1 MMLLPPF
8 PRLALGA
15 LILLAAT
22 SGQALTLGRTQ
33 GVALIGRPLDMGVQI
48 GLDPG
53 SDAAAL
59 CIDAEVFYADNR
71 LDSGRVTTKVESSSG
86 ANATVRV
93 RATTPVDEPVVTVYM
108 RVGCGQKV
116 TRRYVLLAE
125 QPGELPQQSP
135 VPLPAAEVPTVSAAA
150 AAAATGRSGNAAP
163 AAAPASPDAPAVTGQ
178 GPSSSAARA
187 ARAQAREEARA
198 ARAAARTAARAEAAA
213 NAPAPAA
220 RPAPARS
227 GARLKLEPL
236 DLTSEREPSLRAS
249 SSMAAASEATPQR
262 RAEAMALW
270 QALNAQPEDILRNMQ
285 RMQALEGDVKN
296 LRDGIQKNNAGLV
309 ALRAELEKAQGQ
321 RTMNYVVYGL
331 LALLLLAAAL
341 AAFFALRRRRP
352 AGNSEGDWWRGG
364 SAVGESDFGMRS
376 QPAPKEPVQGPP
388 SKAVDLDLSFT
399 ESVIDHLRDSP
410 LTASGWPVSKS
421 AGARADSMDFAASQ
435 VESLRSVKAEELH
448 DIQQQADFFV
458 SLGEHDQAIE
468 VLRSHINSHPET
480 SVVAWL
486 DLLEIYHKLQ
496 RREDYESTRE
506 EFHSVFNAQVPSFDA
521 YREQTEGLQ
530 AYHAALSRIVALWP
544 SPKVLD
550 IIEESIFRKPGQEG
564 SEAFG
569 LEAYR
574 ELLMLY
580 HIGKDVIEESDSLDD
595 FGPSSGSR
603 PDFSHT
609 SIHPLSASIE
619 AARRKYGDDEDAT
632 SIDFP
637 RIGLDINLD
646 DPAPPTAEL
655 EEIGGDPTQDWHHS
669 NMVDFDLPDSDLPPE
684 PKLPRS

>member
-1 MMLLPPF
+1 
-8 PRLALGA
+8 
-15 LILLAAT
+15 
-22 SGQALTLGRTQ
+22 
-33 GVALIGRPLDMGVQI
+33 MGVQI
-48 GLDPG
+48 GLDAG
-53 SDAAAL
+53 ADAASM
-59 CIDAEVFYADNR
+59 CVDAEVFYADNR
-71 LDSGRVTTKVESSSG
+71 IDSGRVTTRVESSSG
-86 ANATVRV
+86 STALVRV
-93 RATTPVDEPVVTVYM
+93 RSTSPVDEPVVTVYV
-108 RVGCGQKV
+108 RIGCSQRV
-116 TRRYVLLAE
+116 TRRYVMLAE
-125 QPGELPQQSP
+125 QPGELPQQSISA
-135 VPLPAAEVPTVSAAA
+135 PAPAEVPTVAP
-150 AAAATGRSGNAAP
+150 AP
-163 AAAPASPDAPAVTGQ
+163 AAARPRSTGELAPAVAGQ
-178 GPSSSAARA
+178 RPSGAEARA

-198 ARAAARTAARAEAAA
+198 ARAAARAQAAA
-213 NAPAPAA
+213 NAPAQ
-220 RPAPARS
+220 PAPRA
-227 GARLKLEPL
+227 GPRLKLEPL
-236 DLTSEREPSLRAS
+236 DLTSERDPSLRAS
-249 SSMAAASEATPQR
+249 SSMAAAPEATPQR

-285 RMQALEGDVKN
+285 RIQTLEGDVKT
-296 LRDGIQKNNAGLV
+296 LRDGVQKNDAGLA

-321 RTMNYVVYGL
+321 RTMNFLVYGL
-331 LALLLLAAAL
+331 LALLVLAAL
-341 AAFFALRRRRP
+341 AAAFFTLRRRR
-352 AGNSEGDWWRGG
+352 ASGNSEGDWWRGG
-364 SAVGESDFGMRS
+364 SAAGESDFGMRS
-376 QPAPKEPVQGPP
+376 QPASKEPVQGPP

-399 ESVIDHLRDSP
+399 ESVIDHLRESP
-410 LTASGWPVSKS
+410 LTASGWPVSRS
-421 AGARADSMDFAASQ
+421 PGGRADSMDFAASQ

-521 YREQTEGLQ
+521 YREETEGLQ

-550 IIEESIFRKPGQEG
+550 VIEESIFRKPGQG

-580 HIGKDVIEESDSLDD
+580 HIGKDVIEAGDSLAD

-619 AARRKYGDDEDAT
+619 AARRKHIDDEDAT
-632 SIDFP
+632 AIDFP

-655 EEIGGDPTQDWHHS
+655 EQIGSADPTGDWQHS
-669 NMVDFDLPDSDLPPE
+669 NMVDFDLPDIDLPPE

>member
-15 LILLAAT
+15 FILLAAT
-22 SGQALTLGRTQ
+22 SGHSLTLGRSQ

-48 GLDPG
+48 GLDAG
-53 SDAAAL
+53 ADAAAL
-59 CIDAEVFYADNR
+59 CVDAEVFYADNR
-71 LDSGRVTTKVESSSG
+71 IDSGRVTTRVESSSG
-86 ANATVRV
+86 STATVRV
-93 RATTPVDEPVVTVYM
+93 RSAAAVDEPVVTVYM
-108 RVGCGQKV
+108 RIGCTQRV
-116 TRRYVLLAE
+116 TRRYVMLAE
-125 QPGELPQQSP
+125 QPGELPQQSA
-135 VPLPAAEVPTVSAAA
+135 VPLPPPEVPTVAP
-150 AAAATGRSGNAAP
+150 AAAATGRPATASAAVPQASGR
-163 AAAPASPDAPAVTGQ
+163 
-178 GPSSSAARA
+178 PSSVEARA
-187 ARAQAREEARA
+187 ARVQAREEARA
-198 ARAAARTAARAEAAA
+198 ARAAARAQAASTTPAVAPSK
-213 NAPAPAA
+213 PAPAH
-220 RPAPARS
+220 S

-236 DLTSEREPSLRAS
+236 DLSSERDPSLRAS
-249 SSMAAASEATPQR
+249 TSMAAAPEASPQR

-285 RMQALEGDVKN
+285 RIQTLEGDVKA
-296 LRDGIQKNNAGLV
+296 LRDGVQKNNAGLA
-309 ALRAELEKAQGQ
+309 ALRTDLEKAQGQ

-331 LALLLLAAAL
+331 IALLLLAALL

-352 AGNSEGDWWRGG
+352 GVNSEGDWWRGG
-364 SAVGESDFGMRS
+364 SAAGESEFGMRS

-399 ESVIDHLRDSP
+399 ESVIDHLRQSP

-421 AGARADSMDFAASQ
+421 PGGRGDPMDFAASQ

-468 VLRSHINSHPET
+468 VLRTHINTHPET
-480 SVVAWL
+480 SAVAWL

-496 RREDYESTRE
+496 RREDYESTRQ
-506 EFHSVFNAQVPSFDA
+506 EFLTVFNAQVPSFEA

-550 IIEESIFRKPGQEG
+550 VIEESIFRKPGQEG
-564 SEAFG
+564 SDAFG

-580 HIGKDVIEESDSLDD
+580 HIGKDVIEAGDSLAD

-619 AARRKYGDDEDAT
+619 AARRKHGDNEDAT
-632 SIDFP
+632 AVDFA

-646 DPAPPTAEL
+646 EPIAPTAEL
-655 EEIGGDPTQDWHHS
+655 GEIGSADPTGDWPHS
-669 NMVDFDLPDSDLPPE
+669 NMVDFDLPDIDLPPE
-684 PKLPRS
+684 PKLPRP